1 MKRITIEQS
10 QFYIPLQTEHI
21 KPWTKIC
28 AFTLTPQEDG
38 WEKVR
43 YFGESILDEKG
54 NVRPAEWIYIL
65 VNKLMPGIIKI
76 GRTTTSVSQR
86 VKEINSATG
95 VIEKWHCVY
104 KYKCVNSQ
112 YLEQEIH
119 SYLQERSLRIN
130 PHREGFELDVQQAID
145 IINDL
150 GEKYQ
155 IPFSPE
161 G

>member
-1 MKRITIEQS
+1 MKRITIKQS
-10 QFYIPLQTEHI
+10 QFYIPLQTHNI
-21 KPWTKIC
+21 KPWTKVC
-28 AFTLTPQEDG
+28 AFTLIPIEDG
-38 WEKVR
+38 WERVH
-43 YFGESILDEKG
+43 YYGESVLDEKG
-54 NVRPAEWIYIL
+54 NIRPTEWIYIL
-65 VNKLMPGIIKI
+65 VNKLMPGILKI
-76 GRTTTSVSQR
+76 GRTSTSVSQR

-95 VIEKWHCVY
+95 VIEKWQCVY
-104 KYKCVNSQ
+104 RFKCVNSH